1 MEVLT
6 GIFFN
11 QLEKKKKKSWNLN
24 ILNAIQSPSSAVSP
38 FNTGQYAKQSENE
51 RLFAKVE
58 GSLKKV
64 FIWPQNRII
73 DSYGYAGPQKQ
84 VYAQSCW
91 RKSPFYN
98 ITALS
103 SVGLKDF

>member
-11 QLEKKKKKSWNLN
+11 QLGKKKK
-24 ILNAIQSPSSAVSP
+24 ILKFKYSQCNPVSQLCCVSIY
-38 FNTGQYAKQSENE
+38 TGQYAKQSENE

-64 FIWPQNRII
+64 FIWPQNRTI
-73 DSYGYAGPQKQ
+73 DSYSYAGPQKQ
-84 VYAQSCW
+84 FYALSCW